1 MNERTFRSLDY
12 YKILDKLSQFASGKR
27 AKEEILALKPLSGVD
42 IINAELDAVAEADV
56 VLYKYAVSPMLALDD
71 ISDALG
77 SSKVFGML
85 SMADIMKV
93 GRVLRVSRTLQTQ
106 ILKVPDDSV
115 TILKDLARNIYVN
128 KRLEDDIDR
137 SFVSE
142 TEMSD
147 DASPELRSLRQ
158 KIRKMGESIKIKLNS
173 FVTSPSYAKFMQ
185 DNIVTVREDRYVIP
199 LKSEYKGAIPGLIH
213 DQSASG
219 ATLYVEPFVIVDMNN
234 DLKQLLLEEQAE
246 INRILRA
253 FTAKIGAEAG
263 FIEYTFDIVTRLDE
277 IGRAHV

>member
-27 AKEEILALKPLSGVD
+27 AKEEILALKPFSGVD

-128 KRLEDDIDR
+128 KRL
-137 SFVSE
+137 
-142 TEMSD
+142 
-147 DASPELRSLRQ
+147 
-158 KIRKMGESIKIKLNS
+158 
-173 FVTSPSYAKFMQ
+173 
-185 DNIVTVREDRYVIP
+185 
-199 LKSEYKGAIPGLIH
+199 
-213 DQSASG
+213 
-219 ATLYVEPFVIVDMNN
+219 
-234 DLKQLLLEEQAE
+234 
-246 INRILRA
+246 
-253 FTAKIGAEAG
+253 
-263 FIEYTFDIVTRLDE
+263 
-277 IGRAHV
+277 